1 MHGGSPPLTPT
12 SRAAIIRHLD
22 EEYAEPVRD
31 PVWGSIPLSAGLL
44 RLMEQDSVQ
53 RMHRIKQLGPT
64 YLVYPGAT
72 HTRFSHSLGVFHIA
86 RRIMRSLLRNDWPS
100 GSFGLSG
107 EAVRAFLCAALLHD
121 LGHYPFAHSLKD
133 LDVEEHESLTARR
146 VLSGGM
152 SASIRRDI
160 GVDPELV
167 AAIVDQSRGYGG
179 EDADPET
186 LSFLRGILSCV
197 LDPDKLDYL
206 NRDAYF
212 CGVPYGIQDVDF
224 VLGEIGA
231 VPGVG
236 LGVTRKGLTA
246 VENVLFSKYLMHRS
260 VYRHKTVRVA
270 TAMVKKALV
279 MGLHEGVLAPE
290 QLYWT
295 DDAGF
300 LGVLDASKFGPFA
313 LADAVTGRRLYRVAA
328 TVPFDATLEMHRRI
342 EHPARRL
349 VVEEEIARE
358 VGAVLGRRVR
368 GEEIIIDVP
377 EPLSFEL
384 GLPILEDA
392 GSGTGAEVAEA
403 SPTVFEPG
411 VIVGFVRA
419 LRRVAL
425 MVPRD
430 DELADA
436 AAAAFRERLRA

>member
-1 MHGGSPPLTPT
+1 LIPT
-12 SRAAIIRHLD
+12 TRAAIIRHLD
-22 EEYAEPVRD
+22 EEYTEPVRD
-31 PVWGSIPLSAGLL
+31 PVWGSIPLSAGHL
-44 RLMEQDSVQ
+44 RLMEQDAVQ

-86 RRIMRSLLRNDWPS
+86 RRIMRSLLRNEWPS
-100 GSFGLSG
+100 GSFGLSA

-160 GVDPELV
+160 GVDPGLV
-167 AAIVDQSRGYGG
+167 AAIVDQSRAYGG
-179 EDADPET
+179 GDADAPT
-186 LSFLRGILSCV
+186 LAFLRGILSCV

-231 VPGVG
+231 IPGVG

-279 MGLHEGVLAPE
+279 LGLHEGVLAQE

-313 LADAVTGRRLYRVAA
+313 LADAVTGRRLYRVACS
-328 TVPFDATLEMHRRI
+328 VPFDATLEAHRRM
-342 EHPARRL
+342 EHPAQRL
-349 VVEEEIARE
+349 EVEEEIARE
-358 VGAVLGRRVR
+358 VGRILGRQVR

-377 EPLSFEL
+377 ESLSFDL
-384 GLPILEDA
+384 GLPVLD
-392 GSGTGAEVAEA
+392 GLPSGTSGEA
-403 SPTVFEPG
+403 GEAPPSVFEPG
-411 VIVGFVRA
+411 VIAGFARA
-419 LRRVAL
+419 LRPMAL

-430 DELADA
+430 DALA
-436 AAAAFRERLRA
+436 AAASGAFRERVRA

>member
-1 MHGGSPPLTPT
+1 MNLTT
-12 SRAAIIRHLD
+12 RAAIIRHLD
-22 EEYAEPVRD
+22 EEYTEPVRD

-44 RLMEQDSVQ
+44 RLMEQDAVQ

-100 GSFGLSG
+100 GFFGLSG
-107 EAVRAFLCAALLHD
+107 EAVGAFLCAALLHD

-133 LDVEEHESLTARR
+133 LDLEDHETLTARR
-146 VLSGGM
+146 VLTGGM
-152 SASIRRDI
+152 SASIRRDV

-167 AAIVDQSRGYGG
+167 AAIVDQKRAYGG
-179 EDADPET
+179 RDADGET
-186 LSFLRGILSCV
+186 LAFLRGILSCV

-224 VLGEIGA
+224 VLGEIGV

-270 TAMVKKALV
+270 TAMVKKALAL
-279 MGLHEGVLAPE
+279 GLHEGVLAQE

-328 TVPFDATLEMHRRI
+328 TVPFDATLESHRRI

-349 VVEEEIARE
+349 EVEESIARE
-358 VGAVLGRRVR
+358 VGPVLGRRVR

-377 EPLSFEL
+377 EPLSFDP
-384 GLPILEDA
+384 GLPVLDGLVSRA
-392 GSGTGAEVAEA
+392 GGETVEA
-403 SPTVFEPG
+403 SSTVFEPG
-411 VIVGFVRA
+411 VVAGFGRA

-430 DELADA
+430 DALSAA
-436 AAAAFRERLRA
+436 AAAAFREQVRA